1 MSNSAGD
8 VIEDFY
14 ASKKKESVPPEAK
27 KTIKLLFEKVGD
39 ICSVDVD
46 GFQVQGTVANYTI
59 ERVGDIERME
69 IDLEVI
75 NEQ

>member
-1 MSNSAGD
+1 MSNGAGLA
-8 VIEDFY
+8 IEEFY
-14 ASKKKESVPPEAK
+14 ENKKKETSPPEAK

-46 GFQVQGTVANYTI
+46 GFQVQGTVTNYTI

-69 IDLEVI
+69 VLLEVVS
-75 NEQ
+75 E